1 MQIIIN
7 LFIDVRDCFA
17 DLYLQ
22 AYPASIEDIPIQF
35 TCEPNI
41 VCPWTANLSRAIPHH
56 FLQLTRSNSHFWM
69 NSNSVQNTEYQTRKM
84 NGNDL
89 GVFRPFSTFSL
100 FIWNIPF
107 LKFGLYYFW
116 HEKSSL
122 RKIVSFFIRSRM
134 NMIFVCKL

>member
-22 AYPASIEDIPIQF
+22 AYPASIEDIPIQV

-41 VCPWTANLSRAIPHH
+41 VCPWTANLPRAIPHH
-56 FLQLTRSNSHFWM
+56 FLQLTRSNSHFRM

-84 NGNDL
+84 NGNGL

-100 FIWNIPF
+100 FIRNILF

>member
-22 AYPASIEDIPIQF
+22 AYPASIEDIPIQV

-41 VCPWTANLSRAIPHH
+41 VCPWTANLSRAIPHR
-56 FLQLTRSNSHFWM
+56 FLQLTLLNSHFRM
-69 NSNSVQNTEYQTRKM
+69 NSNSIQNMEYQTRKM
-84 NGNDL
+84 NGNGL

-100 FIWNIPF
+100 FIRNIPF
-107 LKFGLYYFW
+107 F
-116 HEKSSL
+116 EV
-122 RKIVSFFIRSRM
+122 RFILFLARE
-134 NMIFVCKL
+134 VQP